1 MSDGSKARRAG
12 PSGANNSTSSLEQIT
27 LSNTKLI
34 WFVDLL
40 GHGNDA
46 ANAPYSE
53 YVLGR

>member
-27 LSNTKLI
+27 LSKTKLI

-46 ANAPYSE
+46 AQALSCEN
-53 YVLGR
+53 VLGQ

>member
-1 MSDGSKARRAG
+1 MSDGSKARRAA
-12 PSGANNSTSSLEQIT
+12 PSGVDNSTSSLEQIT

-46 ANAPYSE
+46 ANAPYGE
-53 YVLGR
+53 YVLGQ

>member
-1 MSDGSKARRAG
+1 MSDGSQASRAAPRG
-12 PSGANNSTSSLEQIT
+12 VDNSTSSLDQIT

-46 ANAPYSE
+46 ANAPYGE

>member
-1 MSDGSKARRAG
+1 MSDGSKARRAA

-27 LSNTKLI
+27 LSKNKLI

-46 ANAPYSE
+46 AKAPYGE
-53 YVLGR
+53 YVFGR